1 MQRVGGFLAGCCALL
16 SVTLVH
22 VQAQD
27 QVQPAPDRGEN
38 EGAGPFDRLVIRG
51 ATLINGDGGMPV
63 GPVDIVIEQNR
74 IESIKGVGTPGI
86 PISDEGRPE
95 PGTHEIDAHGMY
107 VMPGFIDNHVH
118 TGGVPKAP
126 NADYVYRLWLAHGI
140 TTVRGV
146 PFGPL
151 EWSISE
157 KERSASNAIVAPR
170 MVSFHRMGSG
180 EAWKNRSIR
189 TPDEAREWV
198 RYAKTQG
205 VDGLKLGAHRPDIMA
220 ALIDEANK
228 LGMGQTAHL
237 DQRGV
242 ARMNAL
248 DAARLG
254 MRGMTHFYGLFE
266 ALYDDHDVQP
276 WPAGINYANEYDRF
290 SQVARQWNLIT
301 EPGSESWN
309 AVLDEFIER
318 DFIINPTMTIYAAGR
333 NVEFARQSVWHDAYT
348 LPSMME
354 YYRASRTDHGAYWFY
369 WTTADEV
376 AWRNFYQRWM
386 AFLDDYKDRGGR
398 VTIGTD
404 AGFIYKLFGF
414 SYVEEMELL
423 QEAGFH
429 PLEVIRAATL
439 HGAEEIFEPQ
449 GKPIE
454 YGLIQEGLLADLVI
468 VEENP
473 LENFKVL
480 YGTGAV
486 KLNDETRRPERIG
499 GVKYTIKDGIVYDA
513 RQLLADV
520 ARMVETAK
528 QADAEGSAEAK

>member
-1 MQRVGGFLAGCCALL
+1 MQGLYRFFVACSALL
-16 SVTLVH
+16 ILSSATTHAENRPGIL
-22 VQAQD
+22 
-27 QVQPAPDRGEN
+27 PAPDRGEN
-38 EGAGPFDRLVIRG
+38 EGVGPFDRMVIRG

-63 GPVDIVIEQNR
+63 GPVDIVIENNR
-74 IESIKGVGTPGI
+74 IEAIKVVSAPGL
-86 PISDEGRPE
+86 PIDDDKRPAA
-95 PGTHEIDAHGMY
+95 GTHEIDATGMY

-118 TGGVPKAP
+118 SGGEPKAP
-126 NADYVYRLWLAHGI
+126 EAEYAYKLWLAHGI

-146 PFGPL
+146 PFGLL
-151 EWSISE
+151 EWSLAEKKRSE
-157 KERSASNAIVAPR
+157 SNAIVAPR
-170 MVSFHRMGSG
+170 MVSYHRIGSG
-180 EAWKNRSIR
+180 EAWADRSIR
-189 TPDEAREWV
+189 TPKEAREWV
-198 RYAKTQG
+198 RYAQKMG

-220 ALIDEANK
+220 AVIDEANK

-237 DQRGV
+237 GQRGV

-254 MRGMTHFYGLFE
+254 MTSMTHFYGLFE
-266 ALYDDHDVQP
+266 TLYDDHDVQD
-276 WPAGINYANEYDRF
+276 WPANVNYANEYDRF
-290 SQVARQWNLIT
+290 SQVGRQWSLIV
-301 EPGSESWN
+301 EPGSSPWN
-309 AVLDEFIER
+309 AVLDEFLEN

-333 NVEFARQSVWHDAYT
+333 NVEFARQAPWHKDYT
-348 LPSMME
+348 LPAMME
-354 YYRASRTDHGAYWFY
+354 FYRASRVDHGAYWY
-369 WTTADEV
+369 DWTTADEI
-376 AWRNFYQRWM
+376 AWKKFYQRWM

-404 AGFIYKLFGF
+404 AGYIYKLYGF

-449 GKPIE
+449 GKAIE

-473 LENFKVL
+473 LQNLKTL

-486 KLNDETRRPERIG
+486 RLNDATGKAERVG

-513 RQLLADV
+513 KQLLEDV
-520 ARMVETAK
+520 AGMVEAAK
-528 QADAEGSAEAK
+528 QTED